1 MKRTH
6 AKDDGELTD
15 CSDFGSGPDQAPEVK
30 QSVLN
35 TARQSAWFGVD
46 EVDRTVADGPFV
58 GVVFNRPIE
67 QVLTY
72 RVPSRFKR
80 VIRAGQRVR
89 VPLGRGSKLAVGYVV
104 RIDAT
109 APADLELGRIKEVVD
124 VLDPFPLI
132 DGTMLELTRWLAD
145 YYACSWGQALDA
157 VVPAGVKKHAG
168 TRVGTFLIV
177 PDEIRANLRDEILKR
192 RLPPK
197 QTAVLEVLSRSEE
210 PLTVADVCRLA
221 KTTPG
226 PIHVLRKSG
235 LIRTIRRRLP
245 VGLSTTIGS
254 DDAPAIAT
262 ASKTPPRP
270 DLTAEQAATLERLVP
285 AIESGGFAPFL
296 IHGVTGSGKT
306 EVYLAAI
313 EEVVA
318 RGREAIVLVPEISLT
333 PQTIRRF
340 RRRFAGVAVL
350 HSHLSDA
357 ERHRHW
363 QSIASGEVQVVVGA
377 RSAVLRPRVGWVY
390 WSSTKSTRAASS
402 KKRRRDTTR
411 AMSQSCARRWKG
423 CRCCWGR
430 PRHHSR
436 AGEMPSGDVTRGWR
450 CPAALAAGRCR
461 ASR

>member
-1 MKRTH
+1 M
-6 AKDDGELTD
+6 
-15 CSDFGSGPDQAPEVK
+15 
-30 QSVLN
+30 
-35 TARQSAWFGVD
+35 
-46 EVDRTVADGPFV
+46 
-58 GVVFNRPIE
+58 
-67 QVLTY
+67 
-72 RVPSRFKR
+72 
-80 VIRAGQRVR
+80 
-89 VPLGRGSKLAVGYVV
+89 
-104 RIDAT
+104 
-109 APADLELGRIKEVVD
+109 
-124 VLDPFPLI
+124 
-132 DGTMLELTRWLAD
+132 
-145 YYACSWGQALDA
+145 
-157 VVPAGVKKHAG
+157 
-168 TRVGTFLIV
+168 

-377 RSAVLRPRVGWVY
+377 RSAVFAPRVGWVY